1 MSETLEIPNFIG
13 GGTSL
18 VTVLESV
25 NFGSGRRTPGHHSP
39 NITDL
44 TMTRVID
51 QYSPLFFQEISILKS
66 RSMTIYFR
74 KGTATTIKIYMTA
87 EIENAQITSYSY
99 NRGDKPGD
107 KPIEL
112 ISINFTKISY
122 KFDG

>member
-1 MSETLEIPNFIG
+1 
-13 GGTSL
+13 
-18 VTVLESV
+18 
-25 NFGSGRRTPGHHSP
+25 
-39 NITDL
+39 
-44 TMTRVID
+44 MTRVID

-87 EIENAQITSYSY
+87 EIENAQITSYSH